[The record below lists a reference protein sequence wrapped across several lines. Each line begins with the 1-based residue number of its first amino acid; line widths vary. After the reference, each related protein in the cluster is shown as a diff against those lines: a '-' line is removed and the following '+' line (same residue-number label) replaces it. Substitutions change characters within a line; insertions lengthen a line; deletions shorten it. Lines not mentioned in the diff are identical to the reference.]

1 MYEAAEL
8 ELPDA
13 DERPVAIEDIEAYE
27 HRPTPD
33 WL

>member
-27 HRPTPD
+27 RVS
-33 WL
+33 